1 MSITTLDTEINSKTK
16 VASSMPRMKDSWPLY
31 SVKIPT
37 VEEAGEIVTF
47 RINVQFRK
55 FGLFLLLFTLPFA
68 CKDKNAQQVS
78 TGKVT
83 KGIFYIDM
91 HEEGEL
97 EAVNAINIS
106 SPSISWRF
114 GGNMKISYIV
124 KDGTEV
130 NAGDT
135 VVIFDPSDVN
145 KGIVDAQSKIEI
157 SAAELEKMI
166 AQQESDL
173 EELRADYEVT
183 RISHEIS
190 KINFEQAE
198 YESDM
203 MKKQIQLNL
212 EKAEIALERAKEQI
226 DNRIKINVE
235 EIKQKK
241 LSIDQDQARLNEA
254 NDALRQLT
262 VVTPSPGIAIISRS
276 WQSGNKYQVGDQ
288 VWSGQPLIS
297 LPDLS
302 QLKATVRI
310 NEVDIAKIVKGL
322 NVEIK
327 PDAFSESKFTGVV
340 KEVANLAVN
349 KEGSTKIKVFPV
361 EIYLSE
367 THKDLLPGLT
377 VSCRII
383 VDKLEEVLYVPIE
396 AIRTEAGKNFVYKKS
411 GTGFEK
417 VEVETGRN
425 NSDYTIIAS
434 GLNEGDE
441 IALMDPYQQEAKT
454 EKGTQN

>member
-1 MSITTLDTEINSKTK
+1 MKYRISLSI
-16 VASSMPRMKDSWPLY
+16 
-31 SVKIPT
+31 
-37 VEEAGEIVTF
+37 
-47 RINVQFRK
+47 
-55 FGLFLLLFTLPFA
+55 FLLIAFSFA
-68 CKDKNAQQVS
+68 CTNRNIQQVS

-83 KGIFYIDM
+83 KGVFYIDL

-106 SPSISWRF
+106 SPSISWRY

-135 VVIFDPSDVN
+135 VVVFDPSEVN
-145 KGIVDAQSKIEI
+145 KGIIDAQGKIEI
-157 SAAELEKMI
+157 SAAELEKLK

-173 EELRADYEVT
+173 EELKADYEVT

-190 KINFEQAE
+190 KIKFEQAE
-198 YESDM
+198 YESEIM
-203 MKKQIQLNL
+203 RRQIQLNL
-212 EKAEIALERAKEQI
+212 EKAAIALERAKEQI
-226 DNRIKINVE
+226 NNRIKINVE
-235 EIKQKK
+235 EVKEKN
-241 LSIDQDQARLNEA
+241 LSIDQDQARLDEA

-262 VVTPSPGIAIISRS
+262 VITPSPGIAILQRS
-276 WQSGNKYQVGDQ
+276 WQSGNKYQAGDQ
-288 VWSGQPLIS
+288 VWTGQPLIS

-310 NEVDIAKIVKGL
+310 NEVDIAKITKGL

-349 KEGSTKIKVFPV
+349 KTGSTKIKVFPV
-361 EIYLSE
+361 EIYLNE

-383 VDKLEEVLYVPIE
+383 VDKLEDVLYVPIE
-396 AIRTEAGKNFVYKKS
+396 AIYNDAGRYFVYKKTV
-411 GTGFEK
+411 TGFEK
-417 VEVETGRN
+417 IEVETGRS
-425 NSDYTIIAS
+425 NSDYTIIVN

-441 IALMDPYQQEAKT
+441 IALVDPFPEAKT
-454 EKGTQN
+454 ESETQM

>member
-1 MSITTLDTEINSKTK
+1 
-16 VASSMPRMKDSWPLY
+16 MKY
-31 SVKIPT
+31 KIFFP
-37 VEEAGEIVTF
+37 I
-47 RINVQFRK
+47 
-55 FGLFLLLFTLPFA
+55 LLLIALPFA
-68 CKDKNAQQVS
+68 CKDRSAQQTP

-83 KGIFYIDM
+83 KGIFYIDL

-106 SPSISWRF
+106 SPSISWRY
-114 GGNMKISYIV
+114 GGNMKISHIV

-135 VVIFDPSDVN
+135 VVIFDPTEVN
-145 KGIVDAQSKIEI
+145 KGIIDAQSRLEI
-157 SAAELEKMI
+157 STAELEKMK

-190 KINFEQAE
+190 KIKFEQAE
-198 YESDM
+198 YESEI

-212 EKAEIALERAKEQI
+212 EKAAIALERAKEQI

-235 EIKQKK
+235 EIKQKN
-241 LSIDQDQARLNEA
+241 LSIDQDQVRLDEA
-254 NDALRQLT
+254 NNALQQLT
-262 VVTPSPGIAIISRS
+262 VITHSQGIAIIQRS

-288 VWSGQPLIS
+288 VWTGQPIIS

-310 NEVDIAKIVKGL
+310 NEVDIAKITKGL

-327 PDAFSESKFTGVV
+327 PDAFSESKFTGIVM
-340 KEVANLAVN
+340 EVANLAVN
-349 KEGSTKIKVFPV
+349 KQGSTKIKVFPV
-361 EIYLSE
+361 EIYLNE

-383 VDKLEEVLYVPIE
+383 VDKLDDVLFVPIE
-396 AIRTEAGKNFVYKKS
+396 AIGTEAGKNFAYKKTL
-411 GTGFEK
+411 TGFEK
-417 VEVETGRN
+417 VTVETGRS
-425 NSDYTIIAS
+425 NSDYTIIAG
-434 GLNEGDE
+434 GLAEGDE
-441 IALMDPYQQEAKT
+441 IALIDPFQEAKSGNET
-454 EKGTQN
+454 QSETQN

>member
-1 MSITTLDTEINSKTK
+1 MKNNILIN
-16 VASSMPRMKDSWPLY
+16 
-31 SVKIPT
+31 
-37 VEEAGEIVTF
+37 
-47 RINVQFRK
+47 FRK
-55 FGLFLLLFTLPFA
+55 LLPFILIAMVFFA
-68 CKDKNAQQVS
+68 CRDRNAQQVP

-97 EAVNAINIS
+97 EAIHAINIS
-106 SPSISWRF
+106 SPSIPWRY

-135 VVIFDPSDVN
+135 VVVFDPSEVN
-145 KGIVDAQSKIEI
+145 KGIIDAQGKIEI
-157 SAAELEKMI
+157 SAAELEKLN

-190 KINFEQAE
+190 KIKFEQAE
-198 YESDM
+198 YESDI

-212 EKAEIALERAKEQI
+212 EKAEIALQRAKEQI

-235 EIKQKK
+235 EIKQKN
-241 LSIDQDQARLNEA
+241 LSIDQDKARLDEA
-254 NDALRQLT
+254 NNALKQLT
-262 VVTPSPGIAIISRS
+262 VVTPSPGIAIIQRS
-276 WQSGNKYQVGDQ
+276 WQSGNKYQSGDQ
-288 VWSGQPLIS
+288 VWTGQPLIS

-302 QLKATVRI
+302 KLKANVKI

-327 PDAFSESKFTGVV
+327 PDAFSDSKFSGTVM
-340 KEVANLAVN
+340 EVANLAVN

-361 EIYLSE
+361 EIYLNE

-383 VDKLEEVLYVPIE
+383 VDKLEDVLYVPID
-396 AIRTEAGKNFVYKKS
+396 AIHNEAGKNYVYKKS
-411 GTGFEK
+411 GVSYVK
-417 VEVETGRN
+417 VEVETGRS
-425 NSDYTIIAS
+425 NSDYTIIAN

-441 IALMDPYQQEAKT
+441 IALVNPFPEAKISDET
-454 EKGTQN
+454 TTTAQKN

>member
-1 MSITTLDTEINSKTK
+1 MKTTKSYFVERCRA
-16 VASSMPRMKDSWPLY
+16 AS
-31 SVKIPT
+31 
-37 VEEAGEIVTF
+37 
-47 RINVQFRK
+47 
-55 FGLFLLLFTLPFA
+55 LLFILFVLPFA

-83 KGIFYIDM
+83 KGVFFIDM

-97 EAVNAINIS
+97 EAVNSINIS
-106 SPSISWRF
+106 SPSIPWRF

-135 VVIFDPSDVN
+135 VIIFDPSEVN
-145 KGIVDAQSKIEI
+145 KGIIDAQGRLEI
-157 SAAELEKMI
+157 SMAELEKMK

-173 EELRADYEVT
+173 EELRADFEVT

-190 KINFEQAE
+190 KIKLEQAE
-198 YESDM
+198 YESDV

-212 EKAEIALERAKEQI
+212 EKAAIALERAKEQI

-235 EIKQKK
+235 DIKQKK
-241 LSIDQDQARLNEA
+241 LTIDQDQARLDEA
-254 NDALRQLT
+254 NSCLKQLT
-262 VVTPSPGIAIISRS
+262 VITPSQGIAIIQRS
-276 WQSGNKYQVGDQ
+276 WQSGNKYQVGEQ

-302 QLKATVRI
+302 QLKATVKI

-322 NVEIK
+322 NVEIR
-327 PDAFSESKFTGVV
+327 PDAFSENKFTGVV

-361 EIYLSE
+361 EIYLNE

-383 VDKLEEVLYVPIE
+383 VDKLEDMLFVPIE
-396 AIRTEAGKNFVYKKS
+396 AIRTEAGKNFVYRKS
-411 GTGFEK
+411 GISFEK
-417 VEVETGRN
+417 AEVETGRS
-425 NSDYTIIAS
+425 NSDYTIITG
-434 GLNEGDE
+434 GLDEGDV
-441 IALMDPYQQEAKT
+441 IALVDPFHEAKT
-454 EKGTQN
+454 GDETQN

>member
-1 MSITTLDTEINSKTK
+1 MIRHCTHIT
-16 VASSMPRMKDSWPLY
+16 V
-31 SVKIPT
+31 
-37 VEEAGEIVTF
+37 
-47 RINVQFRK
+47 
-55 FGLFLLLFTLPFA
+55 FLLAALSFS
-68 CKDKNAQQVS
+68 CKDKNAKQVS

-83 KGIFYIDM
+83 KGVFYIDLY
-91 HEEGEL
+91 EEGEL
-97 EAVNAINIS
+97 EAVHAINIS

-135 VVIFDPSDVN
+135 IVVFDPSEVN
-145 KGIVDAQSKIEI
+145 KGIIDAQGKIEI
-157 SAAELEKMI
+157 SAAELEKLK

-173 EELRADYEVT
+173 EELKADYEVT

-190 KINFEQAE
+190 KIKFEQAE
-198 YESDM
+198 YESEIM
-203 MKKQIQLNL
+203 RRQIQLNL

-235 EIKQKK
+235 EIKQKN

-262 VVTPSPGIAIISRS
+262 VITPSPGIAILQHS

-288 VWSGQPLIS
+288 VWTGQPLIS
-297 LPDLS
+297 LPDLT

-322 NVEIK
+322 NVEIR
-327 PDAFSESKFTGVV
+327 PDAFSESRFTGVV

-349 KEGSTKIKVFPV
+349 KQGSTKIKVFPV
-361 EIYLSE
+361 EIYLNE

-383 VDKLEEVLYVPIE
+383 VDMLEDVLFIPIE

-411 GTGFEK
+411 GNSFEK
-417 VEVETGRN
+417 VEIETGRS
-425 NSDYTIIAS
+425 NSDYTIIVN

-441 IALMDPYQQEAKT
+441 IALADPFPKSKT
-454 EKGTQN
+454 GGETNETASN

>member
-1 MSITTLDTEINSKTK
+1 MKYKIN
-16 VASSMPRMKDSWPLY
+16 
-31 SVKIPT
+31 
-37 VEEAGEIVTF
+37 
-47 RINVQFRK
+47 
-55 FGLFLLLFTLPFA
+55 LFILLLVALPFA
-68 CKDKNAQQVS
+68 CNDRNAQQVP

-83 KGIFYIDM
+83 KGVFYVDL

-97 EAVNAINIS
+97 EAVHAINIS

-114 GGNMKISYIV
+114 GSNMKISYLV

-135 VVIFDPSDVN
+135 VIIFDPSDVN
-145 KGIVDAQSKIEI
+145 KAIIDAQSKIEI
-157 SAAELEKMI
+157 SAAELEKLK
-166 AQQESDL
+166 AEQESAL

-190 KINFEQAE
+190 KIRFEGAE
-198 YESDM
+198 YESEI
-203 MKKQIQLNL
+203 KKKEIQLNL
-212 EKAEIALERAKEQI
+212 EKAAIALERAKEQI

-235 EIKQKK
+235 EIKQKN

-262 VVTPSPGIAIISRS
+262 VITPSPGIAIIERS
-276 WQSGNKYQVGDQ
+276 WQSGNKYQVGEQ

-310 NEVDIAKIVKGL
+310 NEVDIAKITKGL

-327 PDAFSESKFTGVV
+327 PDAFSESKFTGNVMH
-340 KEVANLAVN
+340 VANLAVN
-349 KEGSTKIKVFPV
+349 KQGSTKIKVFPV
-361 EIYLSE
+361 EIYLNE

-383 VDKLEEVLYVPIE
+383 VDKLDDVLYVPID
-396 AIRTEAGKNFVYKKS
+396 AISTEAGRNFVYKKTL
-411 GTGFEK
+411 TGFEK
-417 VEVETGRN
+417 VEVETRRS
-425 NSDYTIIAS
+425 NSDYTIIVS

-441 IALMDPYQQEAKT
+441 IALVDPYQETKT
-454 EKGTQN
+454 DETQSETKK

>member
-1 MSITTLDTEINSKTK
+1 
-16 VASSMPRMKDSWPLY
+16 
-31 SVKIPT
+31 
-37 VEEAGEIVTF
+37 
-47 RINVQFRK
+47 
-55 FGLFLLLFTLPFA
+55 
-68 CKDKNAQQVS
+68 
-78 TGKVT
+78 
-83 KGIFYIDM
+83 
-91 HEEGEL
+91 
-97 EAVNAINIS
+97 
-106 SPSISWRF
+106 
-114 GGNMKISYIV
+114 MKITYLV

-135 VVIFDPSDVN
+135 VIIFDPSEVN
-145 KGIVDAQSKIEI
+145 KGIVDAQGKSEI
-157 SAAELEKMI
+157 SGAELEKLK

-190 KINFEQAE
+190 KIKFEQAE
-198 YESDM
+198 YESDI

-212 EKAEIALERAKEQI
+212 EKAAIALDRAKEQI

-235 EIKQKK
+235 EIKQKN

-262 VVTPSPGIAIISRS
+262 VITPSPGIAILQKS
-276 WQSGNKYQVGDQ
+276 WQSGNKYQAGDQ
-288 VWSGQPLIS
+288 VWTGQPLIS

-327 PDAFSESKFTGVV
+327 PDAFSENKFTGTV
-340 KEVANLAVN
+340 KEVANLAIN
-349 KEGSTKIKVFPV
+349 KQGSTKIKVFPV
-361 EIYLSE
+361 EIYLNE

-383 VDKLEEVLYVPIE
+383 VDKLEDVLYVPIE

-411 GTGFEK
+411 GSSFDK
-417 VEVETGRN
+417 VEIETGRS
-425 NSDYTIIAS
+425 NSDYTIIVN

-441 IALMDPYQQEAKT
+441 IALVDPFPETKT
-454 EKGTQN
+454 ESETQK

>member
-1 MSITTLDTEINSKTK
+1 MIKHRIFL
-16 VASSMPRMKDSWPLY
+16 
-31 SVKIPT
+31 
-37 VEEAGEIVTF
+37 IV
-47 RINVQFRK
+47 
-55 FGLFLLLFTLPFA
+55 LLLVILPFS
-68 CKDKNAQQVS
+68 CKNRNTQQVL

-83 KGIFYIDM
+83 KGVFYIDL

-97 EAVNAINIS
+97 EAINAINIS
-106 SPSISWRF
+106 SPSISWRY

-135 VVIFDPSDVN
+135 VVIFDPSEVN
-145 KGIVDAQSKIEI
+145 KGIVDAQGKIEI
-157 SAAELEKMI
+157 STAELEKLK

-173 EELRADYEVT
+173 EELKADYEIT

-190 KINFEQAE
+190 KIRFEQAE
-198 YESDM
+198 YESEI
-203 MKKQIQLNL
+203 KKKEIQLNL
-212 EKAEIALERAKEQI
+212 EKAAIALERAKEQI

-241 LSIDQDQARLNEA
+241 LSIEQDMVRLNEA
-254 NDALRQLT
+254 TDALRQLT
-262 VVTPSPGIAIISRS
+262 VITPSPGIAILNRS

-288 VWSGQPLIS
+288 VWTGQPLIS

-310 NEVDIAKIVKGL
+310 NEVDIAKIVRGL
-322 NVEIK
+322 SVEIR
-327 PDAFSESKFTGVV
+327 PDAFSESKFTGTV

-349 KEGSTKIKVFPV
+349 KQGSTKIKVFPV
-361 EIYLSE
+361 EIYLNE

-383 VDKLEEVLYVPIE
+383 VDKIEDVLFIPIE
-396 AIRTEAGKNFVYKKS
+396 AIRKDASRNFVYKK
-411 GTGFEK
+411 TGSSFEK
-417 VEVETGRN
+417 VEVETGRS
-425 NSDYTIIAS
+425 NSDYTIIVS

-441 IALMDPYQQEAKT
+441 IALVDPFPEKKT
-454 EKGTQN
+454 SKEEQNKIQN